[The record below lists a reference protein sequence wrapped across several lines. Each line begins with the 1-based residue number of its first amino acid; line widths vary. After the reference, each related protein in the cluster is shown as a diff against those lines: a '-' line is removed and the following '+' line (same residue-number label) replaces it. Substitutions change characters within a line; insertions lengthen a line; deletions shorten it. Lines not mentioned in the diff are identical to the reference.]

1 MQKIA
6 LVFLLLTITACSE
19 FPWVYKIDIEQGN
32 IIEQEAVDQLIPG
45 LTKNQVRFILG
56 SPINIDT
63 FNQQRWDYVYS
74 MSRGGGGHRQER
86 LSLYFVDDRLEYFQG
101 DFIPSGAMDDEP
113 ATEEET
119 TVEQTTEV
127 QTAEEA
133 IIEEQTTEVQAV
145 EEEIIE
151 EQTTEVQAAEEA
163 IIEEQTTEVQ
173 AVEEEIIEEQVEAE
187 AEAEAIIQ
195 SVDDATAEDMEEI
208 EDGILQI
215 RIQDDEGTEQRVK

>member
-1 MQKIA
+1 MQKLA

-56 SPINIDT
+56 TPINIDT
-63 FNQQRWDYVYS
+63 FNQQRWDYIYS
-74 MSRGGGGHRQER
+74 MSRGGGESRQER

-101 DFIPSGAMDDEP
+101 DFIPSSAMDDKQP
-113 ATEEET
+113 A
-119 TVEQTTEV
+119 
-127 QTAEEA
+127 
-133 IIEEQTTEVQAV
+133 

-151 EQTTEVQAAEEA
+151 EQEKPA
-163 IIEEQTTEVQ
+163 
-173 AVEEEIIEEQVEAE
+173 EAE
-187 AEAEAIIQ
+187 AEAETIIQ
-195 SVDDATAEDMEEI
+195 SVDEAAAGDMEET

-215 RIQDDEGTEQRVK
+215 RIQDDEGNQQRVK

>member
-1 MQKIA
+1 MQKLA

-74 MSRGGGGHRQER
+74 MSRGGSGHRQER

-101 DFIPSGAMDDEP
+101 DFIPSGARDDEP
-113 ATEEET
+113 AP
-119 TVEQTTEV
+119 
-127 QTAEEA
+127 
-133 IIEEQTTEVQAV
+133 

-151 EQTTEVQAAEEA
+151 EQTTEVQTIETE
-163 IIEEQTTEVQ
+163 IIEEQTAEVQ
-173 AVEEEIIEEQVEAE
+173 TVEEEIIEEQVEVE

-195 SVDDATAEDMEEI
+195 SVGDAAAGDMEKT

-215 RIQDDEGTEQRVK
+215 RIQDEEGTEPRVK

>member
-1 MQKIA
+1 MQKLA

-19 FPWVYKIDIEQGN
+19 FPLVYKIDIEQGN

-45 LTKNQVRFILG
+45 LTKSQVRFILG
-56 SPINIDT
+56 TPINIDT
-63 FNQQRWDYVYS
+63 FNQQRWDYIYS

-101 DFIPSGAMDDEP
+101 DFIPTGAMDDKQ
-113 ATEEET
+113 ATEEEKNA
-119 TVEQTTEV
+119 EQTTEAQAV
-127 QTAEEA
+127 EEG
-133 IIEEQTTEVQAV
+133 IIEEQEKP
-145 EEEIIE
+145 
-151 EQTTEVQAAEEA
+151 
-163 IIEEQTTEVQ
+163 
-173 AVEEEIIEEQVEAE
+173 AE

-195 SVDDATAEDMEEI
+195 SVDDAGAGDMEEI

>member
-127 QTAEEA
+127 QTVEE
-133 IIEEQTTEVQAV
+133 ETTVEQTTEVQ
-145 EEEIIE
+145 
-151 EQTTEVQAAEEA
+151 TAEEA

-195 SVDDATAEDMEEI
+195 SVDDATAGDM

>member
-1 MQKIA
+1 MQKLA

-101 DFIPSGAMDDEP
+101 DFIPSGAMDEEP
-113 ATEEET
+113 APEEEII
-119 TVEQTTEV
+119 VEQTTEA
-127 QTAEEA
+127 QTIETET
-133 IIEEQTTEVQAV
+133 IEEQTAEVQTV
-145 EEEIIE
+145 EED
-151 EQTTEVQAAEEA
+151 
-163 IIEEQTTEVQ
+163 
-173 AVEEEIIEEQVEAE
+173 IIEEQVE

-195 SVDDATAEDMEEI
+195 SVDDAAAGDMEET

-215 RIQDDEGTEQRVK
+215 RIQDEEGTEQRVK

>member
-1 MQKIA
+1 MQKLA

-56 SPINIDT
+56 TPINIDT

-113 ATEEET
+113 AP
-119 TVEQTTEV
+119 
-127 QTAEEA
+127 
-133 IIEEQTTEVQAV
+133 

-151 EQTTEVQAAEEA
+151 EQTTEVQTIETE
-163 IIEEQTTEVQ
+163 IIEEQTAEVQ
-173 AVEEEIIEEQVEAE
+173 TVEEEIIEEQVEVE

-195 SVDDATAEDMEEI
+195 SVGDAAAGDMEKT

-215 RIQDDEGTEQRVK
+215 RIQDEEGTEPRVK

>member
-1 MQKIA
+1 MQKLA

-74 MSRGGGGHRQER
+74 MSRGGSGHRQER

-113 ATEEET
+113 APEEET
-119 TVEQTTEV
+119 IVEQTTEV
-127 QTAEEA
+127 QTLE
-133 IIEEQTTEVQAV
+133 T
-145 EEEIIE
+145 EIIE
-151 EQTTEVQAAEEA
+151 EQTAEVQTVEA
-163 IIEEQTTEVQ
+163 
-173 AVEEEIIEEQVEAE
+173 EIIEEQEKQVEAD
-187 AEAEAIIQ
+187 AEAIIQ
-195 SVDDATAEDMEEI
+195 SVDDAAAGDMEEI

-215 RIQDDEGTEQRVK
+215 RIQDEEGTEQRVK